1 VRQRAEP
8 FIERTRIVI
17 WKNADREIVRR
28 RPLAAQVT
36 QRTPIDFIAPHARA
50 KKRPGECA
58 AYSPGIVLEMKIPQG
73 IDGHERGLRPIPAP
87 PNHNSF
93 VTALHALSL
102 SLDLV

>member
-28 RPLAAQVT
+28 RPLATEVT
-36 QRTPIDFIAPHARA
+36 ERTPIDFIAPHARA

-58 AYSPGIVLEMKIPQG
+58 TYSPGVVLEMKIPQG
-73 IDGHERGLRPIPAP
+73 IHGHERGLRPIPAP
-87 PNHNSF
+87 PNGNFF
-93 VTALHALSL
+93 VTALHLPSL